1 MNFLKFYVSAG
12 SPSWPAIL
20 QLSTK
25 NNGTIEPEL
34 DLPEEL
40 ELGTFPSPSLLSSDY
55 GSFSSPSADSNDL
68 GSFAP

>member
-34 DLPEEL
+34 DLPEEITDFDFVTFASPAATAL
-40 ELGTFPSPSLLSSDY
+40 DYGTFTSPSK
-55 GSFSSPSADSNDL
+55 SNDF
-68 GSFAP
+68 GAF